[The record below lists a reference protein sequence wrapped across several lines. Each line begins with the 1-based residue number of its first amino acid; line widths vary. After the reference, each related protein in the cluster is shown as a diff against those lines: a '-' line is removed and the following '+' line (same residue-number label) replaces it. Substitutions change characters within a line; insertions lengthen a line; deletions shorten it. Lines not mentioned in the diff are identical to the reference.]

1 MESDTKDPRHAKTV
15 RRPTR
20 APQENIACAVT
31 PPSTPPSPGS
41 SWVGPTTPVVP
52 PNIVDRSVQ
61 TRSQFRVT
69 IAADAQG
76 SPISEVRSSG
86 WSSPRALPYR
96 PLGKPDLNMKLS
108 PNLRSANVR
117 NESQTKGGGSP
128 KSNELRLDEPTTS
141 NGKGKEPTSPTSAL
155 SMPSD
160 DTVAKAGLKPHLP
173 AYSPPGIK
181 HLQCPVRVQA
191 DPSYALLQQAIRDC
205 TVRVCAVK
213 YGGCAFSHAMIP
225 HGPSDVVRDPM
236 APSLPSP
243 EKPVYLPY
251 TTRKPQSSPPVAP
264 LATLHDFMVE
274 AEMNAKQKNVST
286 SPSNRSLR
294 MSSQCSPCHLR
305 SPPHSPHRLH
315 NQIRLPLHP
324 APVLL
329 SSSADAVDAAAS
341 LSDARVAY
349 VDSLSK
355 SLDSVLAPITSH
367 HPHRLSSYTPL
378 HQSMVPDLPLCN
390 SNNSPLSFVQSSLTS
405 PPTASAPPAH
415 TSPCHGIER
424 LQIVIDAREEAK
436 QIFSRD
442 LLAIL
447 RSLDQGRWSCFC
459 LKYAAFQ
466 PDRDLHMAL
475 FHMNDVSESTRR
487 HNMEAAAA
495 NASTWFTGLLA
506 IVAKFTSPAASS
518 SSTSSS
524 AAPPPACA
532 FILHT
537 IRQVVQSGHELH
549 RAVLY
554 SIVLCLEDAELQLE
568 STQAVLKYL
577 RGVVQ
582 VSLSEWEAFFSGA
595 HLQLPREVLDHRA
608 HVEHAARK
616 RSKINF
622 SKLKQVIRTKGMMEA
637 LVKPRMH
644 LIHRQ
649 SLAPVAGVVPPP
661 SVGAIP
667 PTTVHLKTKL

>member
-1 MESDTKDPRHAKTV
+1 MIR
-15 RRPTR
+15 
-20 APQENIACAVT
+20 
-31 PPSTPPSPGS
+31 
-41 SWVGPTTPVVP
+41 
-52 PNIVDRSVQ
+52 
-61 TRSQFRVT
+61 
-69 IAADAQG
+69 
-76 SPISEVRSSG
+76 
-86 WSSPRALPYR
+86 
-96 PLGKPDLNMKLS
+96 
-108 PNLRSANVR
+108 
-117 NESQTKGGGSP
+117 
-128 KSNELRLDEPTTS
+128 

-225 HGPSDVVRDPM
+225 QYVWSFVHPFKGIQHDPM
-236 APSLPSP
+236 AT
-243 EKPVYLPY
+243 KPVYLPY

-537 IRQVVQSGHELH
+537 IRQ
-549 RAVLY
+549 
-554 SIVLCLEDAELQLE
+554 
-568 STQAVLKYL
+568 AVLKYL